1 MSTTT
6 AGGPARRRAR
16 RGARLGWL
24 GLLPVTGVL
33 LAAVAAAPASA
44 AQLSHPA
51 APARQAS
58 HHRPATGAPMTLAQA
73 PAGLRAAVRAT
84 LGQPATAPAAPA
96 GSAAQASLVPGDGKA
111 DFFGVSIAVSG
122 DTALVGGT
130 TAHHR
135 TGAAYVFVHGAKGW
149 TQQARLVAADGVA
162 LDNFGFSVALDGN
175 TAVVG
180 APNRGE
186 DGVRSFHGNGGAY
199 VFVRTGTTW
208 TQQALLTRS
217 TDSSS
222 SDFFGFSVA
231 LSGQTALVGTP
242 GDGGSR
248 GAVFEFTRT
257 GTTWTPQAEFTGS
270 NSEQGDQFG
279 WSIAFSGHTA
289 VIGAPSQGNT
299 PGAAYV
305 FTQTA
310 TGLPQQA
317 ILRAPHPQGSDLFG
331 RTVALSG
338 TTALIGAPGVAG
350 FTGAAYVFTRTAT
363 GWARQATL
371 TAPSGQPGESLALDA
386 LAISGNTAVVGEE
399 LNNNFAG
406 AAYEFVR
413 TGTAWAQKAK
423 FTAVGGTPN
432 DRLGRG
438 VAIAGTGTAL
448 VGAPGH
454 NNFHGQVDL
463 FPL

>member
-1 MSTTT
+1 MTTT
-6 AGGPARRRAR
+6 TTGVRAW
-16 RGARLGWL
+16 RGTRLGWL
-24 GLLPVTGVL
+24 GLLPVAGVL

-51 APARQAS
+51 APARQAG
-58 HHRPATGAPMTLAQA
+58 HHRPAAGVPMTLALA

-84 LGQPATAPAAPA
+84 LARPATAPAA
-96 GSAAQASLVPGDGKA
+96 SASQTSLLPGDGQA
-111 DFFGVSIAVSG
+111 DFFGVSIAISG
-122 DTALVGGT
+122 NTALVGGT
-130 TAHHR
+130 TAHHH
-135 TGAAYVFVHGAKGW
+135 TGAAYVFVHGARGW

-180 APNRGE
+180 APNRGP
-186 DGVRSFHGNGGAY
+186 DGVRSLHGNGGAY
-199 VFVRTGTTW
+199 VFTRTGTTW
-208 TQQALLTRS
+208 TQQALLTRA

-222 SDFFGFSVA
+222 SDFFGFSVGVSA
-231 LSGQTALVGTP
+231 QTALVGTP
-242 GDGGSR
+242 GDSLSR
-248 GAVFEFTRT
+248 GAAFEFTRT
-257 GTTWTPQAEFTGS
+257 GTTWTQQAQFTGS
-270 NSEQGDQFG
+270 TSQQGDQFG
-279 WSIAFSGHTA
+279 WSIAFAGHTA
-289 VIGAPSQGNT
+289 VVGAPSQGNT

-305 FTQTA
+305 FTQSA

-338 TTALIGAPGVAG
+338 TTALIGAPGAAG

-363 GWARQATL
+363 GWAHQATL
-371 TAPSGQPGESLALDA
+371 TAADGQQGDSLALNA

-399 LNNNFAG
+399 LDNSFAG

-413 TGTAWAQKAK
+413 TGTSWAQKAK
-423 FTAVGGTPN
+423 FTAAGGAPN

>member
-1 MSTTT
+1 MTTT
-6 AGGPARRRAR
+6 TTGVRAW
-16 RGARLGWL
+16 RGTRLGWL
-24 GLLPVTGVL
+24 GLLPVAGVL

-51 APARQAS
+51 APARQAG
-58 HHRPATGAPMTLAQA
+58 HHRPAAGVPMTLALA

-84 LGQPATAPAAPA
+84 LARPATAPAA
-96 GSAAQASLVPGDGKA
+96 SASQTSLLPGDGQA
-111 DFFGVSIAVSG
+111 DFFGVSIAISG
-122 DTALVGGT
+122 NTALVGGT
-130 TAHHR
+130 TAHHH
-135 TGAAYVFVHGAKGW
+135 TGAAYVFVHGARGW

-180 APNRGE
+180 APNRGP

-199 VFVRTGTTW
+199 VFTRTGTTW
-208 TQQALLTRS
+208 TQRAQ
-217 TDSSS
+217 
-222 SDFFGFSVA
+222 
-231 LSGQTALVGTP
+231 
-242 GDGGSR
+242 
-248 GAVFEFTRT
+248 
-257 GTTWTPQAEFTGS
+257 FTGS
-270 NSEQGDQFG
+270 TSQEGDQFG
-279 WSIAFSGHTA
+279 WSIAFAGHTA
-289 VIGAPSQGNT
+289 VIGAPSQANT

-350 FTGAAYVFTRTAT
+350 FTGAAYVFVHTAS

-371 TAPSGQPGESLALDA
+371 TAADGQPGESLALDA
-386 LAISGNTAVVGEE
+386 LAISGDTAVVGEE
-399 LNNNFAG
+399 LTNNFVG

-413 TGTAWAQKAK
+413 TGTTWAQKAK
-423 FTAVGGTPN
+423 FTAAGGAPN

-463 FPL
+463 FTL

>member
-1 MSTTT
+1 MTTT
-6 AGGPARRRAR
+6 TTGVRAW
-16 RGARLGWL
+16 RGTRLGWL
-24 GLLPVTGVL
+24 GLLPVAGVL

-51 APARQAS
+51 APARQAG
-58 HHRPATGAPMTLAQA
+58 HHRPAAGVPMTLALA

-84 LGQPATAPAAPA
+84 LARPATAPAA
-96 GSAAQASLVPGDGKA
+96 SASQTSLLPGDGQA
-111 DFFGVSIAVSG
+111 DFFGVSIAISG
-122 DTALVGGT
+122 NTALVGGT
-130 TAHHR
+130 TAHHH
-135 TGAAYVFVHGAKGW
+135 TGAAYVFVHGARGW

-162 LDNFGFSVALDGN
+162 LDNFGFSVALEGN

-180 APNRGE
+180 APNRGP

-199 VFVRTGTTW
+199 VFTRTGTTW
-208 TQQALLTRS
+208 TQQALLTRA

-222 SDFFGFSVA
+222 SDFFGFSVGV
-231 LSGQTALVGTP
+231 SGQTALVGTP
-242 GDGGSR
+242 GDSLSR
-248 GAVFEFTRT
+248 GAAFEFTRT
-257 GTTWTPQAEFTGS
+257 ATTWTQQAQFTGS
-270 NSEQGDQFG
+270 TSQEGDQFG
-279 WSIAFSGHTA
+279 WSIAFAGHTA
-289 VIGAPSQGNT
+289 VIGAPSQANT

-338 TTALIGAPGVAG
+338 TTALIGAPGAAG

-363 GWARQATL
+363 GWAHQATL
-371 TAPSGQPGESLALDA
+371 TAADGQQGDSLALNA

-399 LNNNFAG
+399 LDNNFTG

-413 TGTAWAQKAK
+413 TGTTWAQKAK
-423 FTAVGGTPN
+423 LTAAGGTPN
-432 DRLGRG
+432 DRLGHG
-438 VAIAGTGTAL
+438 LAITGTTAL

-454 NNFHGQVDL
+454 NTFHGQVDL
-463 FPL
+463 FSL